1 MSKATEGVNSIVFRA
16 LAKTDAGDA
25 QSNLAQVVLKGQ
37 LPLAR
42 TRSDS
47 YEEWLQQYQGHE
59 YELQSL
65 VPWSP
70 FVVPLLHS
78 FEGSSSLL
86 WAWVPDA
93 FKLLNTAH
101 HRTTYAVMP
110 YYPGTLKTWFERFR
124 QSSRLR
130 QPGSVGLFGGIFR
143 SRAKSRSDS
152 MSKSRSDSM
161 SKCRGDSM
169 SKSRGDSAS
178 KSRGDDSRYAI
189 ASIASS
195 FHTQT
200 VYSNSCFA
208 NSRGLTV

>member
-47 YEEWLQQYQGHE
+47 YEEWLQKYQGHE

-93 FKLLNTAH
+93 FKLLDTAH

-110 YYPGTLKTWFERFR
+110 YYPGTLKTWFDRFR
-124 QSSRLR
+124 QPSRLR
-130 QPGSVGLFGGIFR
+130 QPSSVGLFSAGIFR
-143 SRAKSRSDS
+143 SRAKPRSDS
-152 MSKSRSDSM
+152 VSKPRSDSVSKSRSDSV
-161 SKCRGDSM
+161 
-169 SKSRGDSAS
+169 SKSRA
-178 KSRGDDSRYAI
+178 DDSRYTI
-189 ASIASS
+189 LFSYTDSLQQS
-195 FHTQT
+195 LFC
-200 VYSNSCFA
+200 S
-208 NSRGLTV
+208 